1 LLPPNRNKEEKKK
14 LSKES
19 YRRALGVF
27 RYLKKDW
34 FLFSIGMLLIVISGL
49 LLLVI
54 TALLGQLVSPTE
66 GSAMAGG
73 AMTSKLVSG
82 LGFAQSF
89 GTIGQVLTALIALLI
104 IQGALSF
111 LRVYLFSLVTE
122 SAMLALRKDV
132 FSTII
137 RMPMQFF
144 HERRVGDLSSR
155 ISSDISTVQETLT
168 ITLAEFIRQTVIIV
182 VGVGWL
188 VSYSYKLTLVML
200 CTLPVIIIV
209 CTLPV
214 IIIVM
219 VIFGKFIRKLG
230 KETQDKVAES
240 NVIVNESLTGIVN
253 VKSFANEA
261 FETVRFLRSISG
273 IKNIAMRSAV
283 WRGMFSTFIII
294 FLFGALGV
302 IIGMG
307 SYLRSTGEIPDVL
320 NEFLFIAAMV
330 AGSIG
335 GLAAQM
341 GTMQRNIGVID
352 NVMEILSEKPEDVS
366 LNEEDKKNNL
376 KGDIRFDRV
385 SFHYASRPDIQV
397 LKDVSFSIEHGQQV
411 ALVGSSGSGKSTIAA
426 LVQRFYEPVSGGI
439 FYDGKISSEYGLTEL
454 RSAMA
459 YVPQEVILFGGTIRE
474 NIEYGKPGASLEEIK
489 EAARQANAF
498 NFIEAFPDKFETL
511 VGDRG
516 IQLSGGQ
523 RQRIAIARAV
533 LRNPTI
539 LILDEATSSLDSE
552 SERLVQDALDK
563 LMKGR
568 TSLVIAHRL
577 STIRNAS
584 KILVLDKGALQE
596 EGTHDSL
603 IASTHDSLIAKE
615 GIYKRLSELQF
626 TMDRNTGCEL
636 EEHSA

>member
-1 LLPPNRNKEEKKK
+1 
-14 LSKES
+14 
-19 YRRALGVF
+19 
-27 RYLKKDW
+27 
-34 FLFSIGMLLIVISGL
+34 
-49 LLLVI
+49 
-54 TALLGQLVSPTE
+54 
-66 GSAMAGG
+66 
-73 AMTSKLVSG
+73 
-82 LGFAQSF
+82 
-89 GTIGQVLTALIALLI
+89 
-104 IQGALSF
+104 
-111 LRVYLFSLVTE
+111 
-122 SAMLALRKDV
+122 
-132 FSTII
+132 
-137 RMPMQFF
+137 
-144 HERRVGDLSSR
+144 
-155 ISSDISTVQETLT
+155 
-168 ITLAEFIRQTVIIV
+168 
-182 VGVGWL
+182 
-188 VSYSYKLTLVML
+188 
-200 CTLPVIIIV
+200 
-209 CTLPV
+209 
-214 IIIVM
+214 
-219 VIFGKFIRKLG
+219 
-230 KETQDKVAES
+230 
-240 NVIVNESLTGIVN
+240 
-253 VKSFANEA
+253 
-261 FETVRFLRSISG
+261 
-273 IKNIAMRSAV
+273 MRSAV

-307 SYLRSTGEIPDVL
+307 SYLRSTGELPNVL

-352 NVMEILSEKPEDVS
+352 SVMEILSEKPEDVS
-366 LNEEDKKNNL
+366 LNEEDKKNSL
-376 KGDIRFDRV
+376 KGVIRFDKV

-426 LVQRFYEPVSGGI
+426 LVQRFYEPVSGTI

-474 NIEYGKPGASLEEIK
+474 NIEYGKPGATLEEIK
-489 EAARQANAF
+489 EAARQANAINF
-498 NFIEAFPDKFETL
+498 IEDAINFIEAFPEKFETI

-584 KILVLDKGALQE
+584 KILVLDKGVLQE

-603 IASTHDSLIAKE
+603 IAKD

-626 TMDRNTGCEL
+626 SIDRNVGA

>member
-27 RYLKKDW
+27 RYLKKDC

-82 LGFAQSF
+82 LGFAQNF

-104 IQGALSF
+104 VQGALSF

-200 CTLPVIIIV
+200 CTLPVIIIA
-209 CTLPV
+209 
-214 IIIVM
+214 M
-219 VIFGKFIRKLG
+219 VIFGRFIRKLG

-261 FETVRFLRSISG
+261 FETVRFLKSISG

-307 SYLRSTGEIPDVL
+307 SYLRSTGEIPNVL

-352 NVMEILSEKPEDVS
+352 SVMEILSEKPEDVS
-366 LNEEDKKNNL
+366 LNEEDKKNSL
-376 KGDIRFDRV
+376 KGDIRFDKV

-426 LVQRFYEPVSGGI
+426 LVQRFYEPVSGSI
-439 FYDGKISSEYGLTEL
+439 FYDGKISLQYGLTEL

-498 NFIEAFPDKFETL
+498 NFIEAFPDKFETI

-584 KILVLDKGALQE
+584 KILVLDKGVLQE

-603 IASTHDSLIAKE
+603 IAKD

-626 TMDRNTGCEL
+626 TMDRNTGREL

>member
-1 LLPPNRNKEEKKK
+1 MFSPNRNKEEKKK

-19 YRRALGVF
+19 FKRALGIF
-27 RYLKKDW
+27 KYLKKHW
-34 FLFSIGMLLIVISGL
+34 FLFSFGMLLIVLSGL

-54 TALLGQLVSPTE
+54 TALLGQLVSPGE
-66 GSAMAGG
+66 GGMAGG
-73 AMTSKLVSG
+73 SFTSGFVDKLQ
-82 LGFAQSF
+82 FAQNF
-89 GTIGQVLTALIALLI
+89 GTIGKVLTALIGLLI
-104 IQGALSF
+104 LQGIISF
-111 LRVYLFSLVTE
+111 FRVYIFSYVTE
-122 SAMLALRKDV
+122 NAMLTLRKDL

-144 HERRVGDLSSR
+144 HERQVGDLNSR

-168 ITLAEFIRQTVIIV
+168 VTLAEVIRQTVIVII
-182 VGVGWL
+182 GVAWL

-209 CTLPV
+209 
-214 IIIVM
+214 M
-219 VIFGKFIRKLG
+219 VIFGRYIRRLG
-230 KETQDKVAES
+230 KETQNKVAAS
-240 NVIVNESLTGIVN
+240 NVIVNESFTGIVN
-253 VKSFANEA
+253 VKSFTNES
-261 FETVRFLRSISG
+261 FETSRFTKSISG
-273 IKNIAMRSAV
+273 IKAIAMRGAV
-283 WRGMFSTFIII
+283 WRGMFSTFIIV
-294 FLFGALGV
+294 FLFSALGI

-341 GTMQRNIGVID
+341 GTIQRNIGVID
-352 NVMEILSEKPEDVS
+352 TVMEILELKPEEVS
-366 LNEEDKKNNL
+366 LTTHTPTSGL
-376 KGDIRFDRV
+376 KGDIRFDNV
-385 SFHYASRPDIQV
+385 SFHYASRPDTPV
-397 LKDVSFSIEHGQQV
+397 LSHISFNIEHGQQV
-411 ALVGSSGSGKSTIAA
+411 ALVGSSGAGKSTIAS
-426 LVQRFYEPVSGGI
+426 LVQRFYEPTEGSL
-439 FYDGKISSEYGLTEL
+439 FFDGKVASSYSLTAL
-454 RSAMA
+454 RNEIA

-474 NIEYGKPGASLEEIK
+474 NIEYGKPGSSFEEIK
-489 EAARQANAF
+489 DAARKANALS
-498 NFIEAFPDKFETL
+498 FIEAFPDNFETI

-552 SERLVQDALDK
+552 SERQVQDALEK
-563 LMKGR
+563 LMHGR

-577 STIRNAS
+577 STIRNSS
-584 KILVLDKGALQE
+584 KIIVLDKGTIRE

-603 IASTHDSLIAKE
+603 IASN
-615 GIYKRLSELQF
+615 GMYKRLNDLQF
-626 TMDRNTGCEL
+626 DSERISEQ
-636 EEHSA
+636 ESQ

>member
-1 LLPPNRNKEEKKK
+1 MLPPNRNKEEKKK
-14 LSKES
+14 LSKDS
-19 YRRALGVF
+19 FKRALGIF
-27 RYLKKDW
+27 RYLRKDW

-54 TALLGQLVSPTE
+54 TALLGQLVSPSE
-66 GSAMAGG
+66 GSPMAGG
-73 AMTSKLVSG
+73 AMTSKLVDN
-82 LGFAQSF
+82 LGFAQNF

-200 CTLPVIIIV
+200 CTLPVIMIA
-209 CTLPV
+209 
-214 IIIVM
+214 M
-219 VIFGKFIRKLG
+219 VIFGRFIRKLG

-261 FETVRFLRSISG
+261 FETIRFLKSISG

-352 NVMEILSEKPEDVS
+352 SVMEILDEKPEDVS

-376 KGDIRFDRV
+376 KGDIRFDKV

-474 NIEYGKPGASLEEIK
+474 NIEYGKPGATLEEIK

-498 NFIEAFPDKFETL
+498 NFIEAFPDKFETI

-584 KILVLDKGALQE
+584 KILVLDKGVLQE

-603 IASTHDSLIAKE
+603 IAKD

-626 TMDRNTGCEL
+626 SIERNIRA

>member
-1 LLPPNRNKEEKKK
+1 MLPPNRNKEEKKK

-82 LGFAQSF
+82 LGFAQNF

-200 CTLPVIIIV
+200 

-603 IASTHDSLIAKE
+603 IAKE

>member
-1 LLPPNRNKEEKKK
+1 LLPPSKNKEEKKK

-19 YRRALGVF
+19 VRRALGVF

-34 FLFSIGMLLIVISGL
+34 FLFSLGMALIVISGL

-54 TALLGQLVSPTE
+54 TALLGQLVAPSE
-66 GSAMAGG
+66 GTVMAGG
-73 AMTSKLVSG
+73 AMTQRIVELF
-82 LGFAQSF
+82 GFTKGF
-89 GTIGQVLTALIALLI
+89 GAIGNVLTALIALLI
-104 IQGALSF
+104 LQGVLSF
-111 LRVYLFSLVTE
+111 FRVYIFSLVTE

-132 FSTII
+132 FSTVI

-144 HERRVGDLSSR
+144 NERRVGDLSSR

-200 CTLPVIIIV
+200 GTLPVIIIV
-209 CTLPV
+209 
-214 IIIVM
+214 I
-219 VIFGKFIRKLG
+219 VIFGKFIRKLS
-230 KETQDKVAES
+230 KETQDQVAES

-261 FETVRFLRSISG
+261 FETLRFLKSISG
-273 IKNIAMRSAV
+273 IKKIAMRSAV

-352 NVMEILSEKPEDVS
+352 AVMEILSLEPEKVS
-366 LNEEDKKNNL
+366 LEQREKTVEL
-376 KGDIRFDRV
+376 KGEIRFENV
-385 SFHYASRPDIQV
+385 SFHYASRADVEV
-397 LKDVSFSIEHGQQV
+397 LKNVSFAIEHGQQV

-426 LVQRFYEPVSGGI
+426 LVQRFYNPVSGTI
-439 FYDGKISSEYGLTEL
+439 YYDGRPSAEYELTDL

-474 NIEYGKPGASLEEIK
+474 NIEYGKPGATMAEIE
-489 EAARQANAF
+489 EAALQANAF
-498 NFIEAFPDKFETL
+498 HFIDAFPDKFETI

-584 KILVLDKGALQE
+584 KILVLDKGTLHE
-596 EGTHDSL
+596 EGTHDQL
-603 IASTHDSLIAKE
+603 IAQN

-626 TMDRNTGCEL
+626 TIEQPL
-636 EEHSA
+636 A